1 MRALELQ
8 EGFGS
13 QVVGEDFT
21 PGLQVH
27 GLHNVVIYCCGES
40 LVSSISK
47 SGNRELLS
55 NGSICPFSIGH
66 MGSARS

>member
-8 EGFGS
+8 EGVGS

-21 PGLQVH
+21 PGLQFL

-40 LVSSISK
+40 LVSSISEWQQ
-47 SGNRELLS
+47 RIIE
-55 NGSICPFSIGH
+55 
-66 MGSARS
+66 